1 MRDRNQET
9 DSPAYE
15 NTKSVRS
22 MTLRDRLEIRKVN
35 CKDRIEQLQSELSGI
50 EDGLK
55 LLNKNKELETLVNLI
70 QL

>member
-1 MRDRNQET
+1 
-9 DSPAYE
+9 
-15 NTKSVRS
+15 